1 MSGDDL
7 HAGISFQQRQQGGT
21 VAVMLRIGE
30 LPALQGSVY
39 QNDNGAFFR
48 DVGEV
53 ALDPCEL
60 LLTETDVVSIAFSAP
75 KTDVIQYDVMYAP
88 SVERIIRRPVML
100 PKSTCGGLLVGRG
113 FAVADRAVVMV
124 ADGVEDRPAE
134 CRKTLLARQVHLR
147 TVENDIAGDKHR
159 NFGRR
164 RKLRHGPFQRGEQRI
179 ELRQFPTV
187 AHLRVSHR
195 DETVPAPFIR
205 LAEQRKIDPLTHG
218 KRVHPNP
225 KHRNA
230 LRDRNRVACRN
241 GDIYMHGILSAYE
254 SIGSVRIG
262 LREPFPVGDDHA
274 RDAAPAAEDTS
285 AYRFLGHRMLRKQKQ
300 YERHRT
306 SQTRKE
312 RIHK

>member
-1 MSGDDL
+1 
-7 HAGISFQQRQQGGT
+7 
-21 VAVMLRIGE
+21 
-30 LPALQGSVY
+30 
-39 QNDNGAFFR
+39 
-48 DVGEV
+48 
-53 ALDPCEL
+53 
-60 LLTETDVVSIAFSAP
+60 
-75 KTDVIQYDVMYAP
+75 
-88 SVERIIRRPVML
+88 ML

-241 GDIYMHGILSAYE
+241 GDIYMHGILSGIRVA
-254 SIGSVRIG
+254 R
-262 LREPFPVGDDHA
+262 LRA
-274 RDAAPAAEDTS
+274 N
-285 AYRFLGHRMLRKQKQ
+285 RFA
-300 YERHRT
+300 
-306 SQTRKE
+306 
-312 RIHK
+312 